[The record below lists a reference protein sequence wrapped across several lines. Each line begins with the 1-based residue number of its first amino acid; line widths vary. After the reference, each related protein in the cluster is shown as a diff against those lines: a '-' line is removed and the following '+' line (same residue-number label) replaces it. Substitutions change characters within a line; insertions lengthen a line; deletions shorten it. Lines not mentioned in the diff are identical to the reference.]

1 MTNINESSIPT
12 IDMGE
17 PNAAENMSVAC
28 KDFGFFY
35 LEGHGLSPEYIETVF
50 RESKA
55 MFDLPM
61 EEKKKLSDDVMSR
74 GYTGM
79 QEETLDPA
87 VQTEGDTKEGYYIG
101 RDIATDD
108 PRYDPAKLRGPNQWP
123 ETSVLPK
130 FQPVMEDYHS
140 KLTNLAMEVVQLIA
154 KGLGLGESHFDEN
167 FQDSIS
173 TLRLLH
179 YQQRE
184 SKPEKGIFACGA
196 HCDYG
201 ICTLL
206 LTDENPGLQ
215 INYKG
220 EWIDVPP
227 KPHSFVVNIGGK
239 RHCFGHL

>member
-1 MTNINESSIPT
+1 
-12 IDMGE
+12 
-17 PNAAENMSVAC
+17 
-28 KDFGFFY
+28 
-35 LEGHGLSPEYIETVF
+35 
-50 RESKA
+50 
-55 MFDLPM
+55 
-61 EEKKKLSDDVMSR
+61 
-74 GYTGM
+74 
-79 QEETLDPA
+79 
-87 VQTEGDTKEGYYIG
+87 
-101 RDIATDD
+101 
-108 PRYDPAKLRGPNQWP
+108 
-123 ETSVLPK
+123 
-130 FQPVMEDYHS
+130 MEDYHS
-140 KLTNLAMEVVQLIA
+140 KLTNLAMEVVRLIA
-154 KGLGLGESHFDEN
+154 KGLGLGESYFDEN

-220 EWIDVPP
+220 DWIDVPP

-239 RHCFGHL
+239 